1 MNGAPIQVT
10 KEEVLR
16 SAMLATG
23 FPYNPETA
31 SDNIEVFARMM
42 HRCRA
47 IRRPGAAALD
57 LCYVACGRLD
67 GFWELKLNAWDVAAG
82 VLIVQEAGGRVSGP
96 NGEVYNVEDKVLV
109 SSNGVLHDALLEGLE
124 LGTPSPM
131 SQETGKTP
139 RPRPRDETLLR

>member
-1 MNGAPIQVT
+1 MGVSS
-10 KEEVLR
+10 ESVLR

-23 FPYNPETA
+23 FPYNPDTA

-67 GFWELKLNAWDVAAG
+67 GFWDLKLNAWDVAAG
-82 VLIVQEAGGRVSGP
+82 VLIIQEAGGRVTGP
-96 NGEVYNVEDKVLV
+96 AGEPYNVEDKVLV
-109 SSNGVLHDALLEGLE
+109 SSNGVLHEVLLEGLE
-124 LGTPSPM
+124 LGTVK
-131 SQETGKTP
+131 Q
-139 RPRPRDETLLR
+139 